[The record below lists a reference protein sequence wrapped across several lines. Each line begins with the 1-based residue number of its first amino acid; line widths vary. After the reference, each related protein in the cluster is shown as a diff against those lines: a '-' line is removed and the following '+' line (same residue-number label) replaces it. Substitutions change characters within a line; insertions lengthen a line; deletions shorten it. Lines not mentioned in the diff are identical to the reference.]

1 MRFTSFGDGRT
12 KRREKSIERKKF
24 RDSKNSLRLEKVQGT
39 LREFIL
45 GISGIFFLFYVR
57 TGKIGNPR

>member
-1 MRFTSFGDGRT
+1 MRFASFGNEGT
-12 KRREKSIERKKF
+12 KPREKSIERKKF

-45 GISGIFFLFYVR
+45 GISGIFFPFYVR
-57 TGKIGNPR
+57 TEKIANP